1 VEPESGIIIVLLSEK
16 NLPPHFEENLI
27 SVVHKARGDQPIVR
41 IFPILSARQ
50 LAPENQDDS
59 K

>member
-1 VEPESGIIIVLLSEK
+1 MSEK